1 MLEFLLNPGFLFAGT
16 AAVAAPI
23 IIHLLNRRRFKRID
37 WAAMDF
43 LLEAQRLNRRR
54 VKLEE
59 LILLLLRCLAM
70 ILIGLMIARP
80 SLDINVSGILKSG
93 QTERV
98 IVLDDSL
105 SMATVGK
112 SGSSI
117 DKASEIL
124 QKGIKSLSNINS
136 QDIISVVRTTDPN
149 KFSPNGLPLTESS
162 IGELLDEFKGLEV
175 TDSRGELHSALSAV
189 EKSFDSDKT
198 NFNKVVYVL
207 TDLRRMDWESSTK
220 SGSDKGIVQTLQS
233 IADKAAGCYVVDLGS
248 EVENNLLIE
257 EVKPL
262 DKVLVN
268 GVAADFEVLV
278 RNLGKSDVDDV
289 NVSFSVRGSLPIKSK
304 IPQIQAGGVGVAT
317 FSYTFTDPGRELFSA
332 PVEISLDDELSK
344 NQDALIED
352 NTRYFPA
359 RVANGIRVLIVD
371 GDPSGIFGKSESFY
385 LSKAL
390 SPGGPAISGVDVTVL
405 DDTDFD
411 SSNLSEYEVIFV
423 ANLYRITE
431 ARAEG
436 LHEWVQNGGGLI
448 LLLGDQIDED
458 VYNDV
463 LYKNGTG
470 LLPFKLSTVGGD
482 EKEEKWVYIKPEK
495 ENHPLFRFFEGD
507 NRQLLDQVKVF
518 RWWNSELEENEDSI
532 SPPNVIA
539 SLTSDDNS
547 PAIVERQ
554 TGKGRVLAITTPL
567 DNDWN
572 NFPENGASFLIT
584 AQELVRYMSK
594 DMASEGMISVAEP
607 IIFPVDVREYRQQA
621 KLLRPGENDFERVEA
636 LPQNKN
642 NLKNLEWTLGYE
654 KTDKKGIYEIQ
665 FERAD
670 GSGVHSLAFAANID
684 TGESDLRRISVAAIR
699 SDLGE
704 ANVEFLPFGS
714 PVLEQEADV
723 VRSEMWKVIL
733 IVLGVLLLVELFYG
747 WWIGARR

>member
-278 RNLGKSDVDDV
+278 RNLGKSGVDDV

-317 FSYTFTDPGRELFSA
+317 FSYTFTDPGKELFSA

-518 RWWNSELEENEDSI
+518 RWWNSELEENEDSV

-642 NLKNLEWTLGYE
+642 NLKDLEWTLGYE

-699 SDLGE
+699 SDLGA

>member
-642 NLKNLEWTLGYE
+642 NLKDLEWTLGYE

>member
-317 FSYTFTDPGRELFSA
+317 FSYTFTDPGKELFSA

-436 LHEWVQNGGGLI
+436 LHEWVQNGGGLV

-518 RWWNSELEENEDSI
+518 RWWNSELEENEDSV

-642 NLKNLEWTLGYE
+642 NLKDLEWTLGYE

-699 SDLGE
+699 SDLGA

>member
-233 IADKAAGCYVVDLGS
+233 IADKAAGCYVVDLGA

-317 FSYTFTDPGRELFSA
+317 FSYTFTDPGKELFSA

-436 LHEWVQNGGGLI
+436 LHEWVQNGGGLV

-518 RWWNSELEENEDSI
+518 RWWNSELEENEDSV

-642 NLKNLEWTLGYE
+642 NLKDLEWTLGYE

-699 SDLGE
+699 SDLGA

>member
-317 FSYTFTDPGRELFSA
+317 FSYTFTDPGKELFSA

-699 SDLGE
+699 SDLGA

>member
-317 FSYTFTDPGRELFSA
+317 FSYTFTDPGKELFSA

-436 LHEWVQNGGGLI
+436 LHEWVQNGGGLV

-642 NLKNLEWTLGYE
+642 NLKDLEWTLGYE

-699 SDLGE
+699 SDLGA

>member
-278 RNLGKSDVDDV
+278 RNLGKSGVDDV

-317 FSYTFTDPGRELFSA
+317 FSYTFTDPGKELFSA

-436 LHEWVQNGGGLI
+436 LHEWVQNGGGLV

-518 RWWNSELEENEDSI
+518 RWWNSELEENEDSV

-642 NLKNLEWTLGYE
+642 NLKDLEWTLGYE

-699 SDLGE
+699 SDLGA

>member
-317 FSYTFTDPGRELFSA
+317 FSYTFTDPGKELFSA

-642 NLKNLEWTLGYE
+642 NLKDLEWTLGYE

-699 SDLGE
+699 SDLGA

>member
-317 FSYTFTDPGRELFSA
+317 FSYTFTDPGKELFSA

-436 LHEWVQNGGGLI
+436 LHEWVQNGGGLV

-642 NLKNLEWTLGYE
+642 NLKDLEWTLGYE

>member
-233 IADKAAGCYVVDLGS
+233 IADKAAGCYVVDLGA

-278 RNLGKSDVDDV
+278 RNLGKSGVDDV

-317 FSYTFTDPGRELFSA
+317 FSYTFTDPGKELFSA

-436 LHEWVQNGGGLI
+436 LHEWVQNGGGLV

-518 RWWNSELEENEDSI
+518 RWWNSELEENEDSV

-642 NLKNLEWTLGYE
+642 NLKDLEWTLGYE

-699 SDLGE
+699 SDLGA

>member
-1 MLEFLLNPGFLFAGT
+1 MLEFLLNPGFFFAGT

-80 SLDINVSGILKSG
+80 SLDINVSGLLKAG

-117 DKASEIL
+117 NKASEIL
-124 QKGIKSLSNINS
+124 QKGIKSLSNMNS

-162 IGELLDEFKGLEV
+162 IGELLDEFKNLEV
-175 TDSRGELHSALSAV
+175 TDSRGELHSALSTV
-189 EKSFDSDKT
+189 EKSFNSEKT

-220 SGSDKGIVQTLQS
+220 SGSDKGVIQTLQS
-233 IADKAAGCYVVDLGS
+233 IADKAAGCYVVDLGA
-248 EVENNLLIE
+248 EVENNLVIE

-268 GVAADFEVLV
+268 GVASDFEVIV
-278 RNLGKSDVDDV
+278 KNLGKSDVDDV

-304 IPQIQAGGVGVAT
+304 IPRIQAGGVGVAA
-317 FSYTFTDPGRELFSA
+317 FSYTFTDPEKGLFSA

-344 NQDALIED
+344 SQDALSED
-352 NTRYFPA
+352 NTWYFPA

-390 SPGGPAISGVDVTVL
+390 SPGGSAISGVDVTVV

-411 SSNLSEYEVIFV
+411 SSNLSQYEVIFV

-436 LHEWVQNGGGLI
+436 LHEWAKNGGGLV

-463 LYKNGTG
+463 LYKNGSG

-518 RWWNSELEENEDSI
+518 RWWNSELEESEDSI

-554 TGKGRVLAITTPL
+554 IGKGRVLAITTPL

-607 IIFPVDVREYRQQA
+607 IIYTVDVREYRQQA
-621 KLLRPGENDFERVEA
+621 KLLRPGQNDFERVEA

-642 NLKNLEWTLGYE
+642 NLKDLEWTLGYE

-684 TGESDLRRISVAAIR
+684 TEESDLRRISVAAIR
-699 SDLGE
+699 SDLG
-704 ANVEFLPFGS
+704 ASNVEFLPFGS

-733 IVLGVLLLVELFYG
+733 IILGVLLLVELFYG

>member
-278 RNLGKSDVDDV
+278 RNLGKSGVDDV

-317 FSYTFTDPGRELFSA
+317 FSYTFTDPGKELFSA

-436 LHEWVQNGGGLI
+436 LHEWVQNGGGLV

-642 NLKNLEWTLGYE
+642 NLKDLEWTLGYE

-699 SDLGE
+699 SDLGA

>member
-1 MLEFLLNPGFLFAGT
+1 MLEFLLNPGFFFAGT

-80 SLDINVSGILKSG
+80 SLDINVSGLLKAG

-117 DKASEIL
+117 NKASEIL
-124 QKGIKSLSNINS
+124 QKGIKSLSNMNS

-162 IGELLDEFKGLEV
+162 IGELLDEFKNLEV
-175 TDSRGELHSALSAV
+175 TDSRGELHSALSTV
-189 EKSFDSDKT
+189 EKSFNSEKT

-220 SGSDKGIVQTLQS
+220 SGSDKGVIQTLQS
-233 IADKAAGCYVVDLGS
+233 IADKAAGCYVVDLGA
-248 EVENNLLIE
+248 EVENNLVIE

-268 GVAADFEVLV
+268 GVASDFEVIV
-278 RNLGKSDVDDV
+278 KNLGKSDVDDV

-304 IPQIQAGGVGVAT
+304 IPRIQAGGVGVAA
-317 FSYTFTDPGRELFSA
+317 FSYTFTDPEKGLFSA

-344 NQDALIED
+344 SQDALNED
-352 NTRYFPA
+352 NTWYFPA

-390 SPGGPAISGVDVTVL
+390 SPGGSAISGVDVTVV

-411 SSNLSEYEVIFV
+411 SSDLSQYEVIFV

-436 LHEWVQNGGGLI
+436 LHEWAKNGGGLV

-463 LYKNGTG
+463 LYKNGSG

-518 RWWNSELEENEDSI
+518 RWWNSELEESEDSI

-554 TGKGRVLAITTPL
+554 IGKGRVLAITTPL

-607 IIFPVDVREYRQQA
+607 IIYTVDVREYRQQA
-621 KLLRPGENDFERVEA
+621 KLLRPGQNDFERVEA

-642 NLKNLEWTLGYE
+642 NLKDLEWTLGYE

-684 TGESDLRRISVAAIR
+684 TEESDLRRISVATIR
-699 SDLGE
+699 SDLG
-704 ANVEFLPFGS
+704 ASNVEFLPFGS

-733 IVLGVLLLVELFYG
+733 IILGVLLLVELFYG

>member
-1 MLEFLLNPGFLFAGT
+1 MLEFLLNPSFLFAGT

-23 IIHLLNRRRFKRID
+23 IIHLLNRRRFKKID

-70 ILIGLMIARP
+70 ILIGLLIARP
-80 SLDINVSGILKSG
+80 SLDINVSGLLKAG

-105 SMATVGK
+105 SMATVGQQ
-112 SGSSI
+112 GSPI

-124 QKGIKSLSNINS
+124 QKGIKSLSNSNS
-136 QDIISVVRTTDPN
+136 QDIITVVRTTDPN
-149 KFSPNGLPLTESS
+149 KFAPNGLPLTESS
-162 IGELLDEFKGLEV
+162 IGDLLDEFKNV
-175 TDSRGELHSALSAV
+175 QATDLRGDLHSALSTV
-189 EKSFDSDKT
+189 EKSFESDKS
-198 NFNKVVYVL
+198 NFTKVVYLL

-220 SGSDKGIVQTLQS
+220 LGSDKGVTQTLQS

-248 EVENNLLIE
+248 EIENNLVIE

-262 DKVLVN
+262 EKVLVN
-268 GVAADFEVLV
+268 GVPADFEVLV
-278 RNLGKSDVDDV
+278 KNLGKLDIEDVTV
-289 NVSFSVRGSLPIKSK
+289 KFSVRGSLPLKSK
-304 IPQIQAGGVGVAT
+304 IPLIEAGTIGVAA
-317 FSYTFTDPGRELFSA
+317 FSYTFTDSGNESFSV
-332 PVEISLDDELSK
+332 PIEVSLENEFSK
-344 NQDALIED
+344 GKDALRED
-352 NTRYFPA
+352 NVRYFPA
-359 RVANGIRVLIVD
+359 RVAGGIHVLIVD

-385 LSKAL
+385 LANAL

-411 SSNLSEYEVIFV
+411 SSKLSQYEVIFI

-431 ARAEG
+431 DRANS
-436 LHEWVQNGGGLI
+436 LNEWVENGGGLV

-463 LYKNGTG
+463 LYKNGSG

-482 EKEEKWVYIKPEK
+482 EKEEEWVYIKPEK
-495 ENHPLFRFFEGD
+495 QNHPLFRFFEGD
-507 NRQLLDQVKVF
+507 NKRLLDQVKVF
-518 RWWNSELEENEDSI
+518 RWWNSEVVTNEDTENPSNI
-532 SPPNVIA
+532 VA

-547 PAIVERQ
+547 PVIVEKQ
-554 TGKGRVLAITTPL
+554 VGSGRVLAITTPL

-584 AQELVRYMSK
+584 SQELVRYMAK
-594 DMASEGMISVAEP
+594 NIASEGMISVAEP
-607 IIFPVDVREYRQQA
+607 IFHPVDVREYRQQA
-621 KLLRPGENDFERVEA
+621 RLLRPGEKVTEEVEA
-636 LPQNKN
+636 LPQNKSNLN
-642 NLKNLEWTLGYE
+642 NLKWTLSYE
-654 KTDKKGIYEIQ
+654 RTDQKGIYELQ
-665 FERAD
+665 FDRAD

-684 TGESDLRRISVAAIR
+684 TGESDLSRISVASIR
-699 SDLGE
+699 SDLGS
-704 ANVEFLPFGS
+704 ATVEFLPFGS
-714 PVLEQEADV
+714 PVLELEADAT
-723 VRSEMWKVIL
+723 RSEMWKIVL
-733 IVLGVLLLVELFYG
+733 IILGVLLMVELFYG

>member
-317 FSYTFTDPGRELFSA
+317 FSYTFTDPGKELFSA

-642 NLKNLEWTLGYE
+642 NLKDLEWTLGYE

>member
-1 MLEFLLNPGFLFAGT
+1 MLEFLLNPSFLFAGT

-23 IIHLLNRRRFKRID
+23 IIHLLNRRRFKKID

-70 ILIGLMIARP
+70 ILIGLLIARP
-80 SLDINVSGILKSG
+80 SLDINVSGLLKAG

-105 SMATVGK
+105 SMATVGQQ
-112 SGSSI
+112 GSPI

-124 QKGIKSLSNINS
+124 QKGIKSLSNSNS
-136 QDIISVVRTTDPN
+136 QDIITVVRTTDPN
-149 KFSPNGLPLTESS
+149 KFVPNGLPLTESS
-162 IGELLDEFKGLEV
+162 IGDLLDEFKNV
-175 TDSRGELHSALSAV
+175 QATDLRGDLHSALLTV
-189 EKSFDSDKT
+189 EKSFESDKS
-198 NFNKVVYVL
+198 NFTKVVYLL

-220 SGSDKGIVQTLQS
+220 LGSDKGVTQTLQS

-248 EVENNLLIE
+248 EIENNLVIE

-262 DKVLVN
+262 EKVLVN
-268 GVAADFEVLV
+268 GVPADFEVLV
-278 RNLGKSDVDDV
+278 KNLGKLDIEDVTV
-289 NVSFSVRGSLPIKSK
+289 KFSVRGSLPLKSK
-304 IPQIQAGGVGVAT
+304 IPLIEAGTLGVAA
-317 FSYTFTDPGRELFSA
+317 FSYTFTDSGNESFSV
-332 PVEISLDDELSK
+332 PIEVSLENEFSK
-344 NQDALIED
+344 SKDALRED
-352 NTRYFPA
+352 NVRYFPA
-359 RVANGIRVLIVD
+359 RIAGGIHVLIVD

-385 LSKAL
+385 LANAL

-411 SSNLSEYEVIFV
+411 SSKLSQYEVIFI

-431 ARAEG
+431 DRANS
-436 LHEWVQNGGGLI
+436 LNEWVENGGGLV

-463 LYKNGTG
+463 LYKNGSG

-482 EKEEKWVYIKPEK
+482 EKEEEWVYIKPEK
-495 ENHPLFRFFEGD
+495 QNHPLFRFFEGD
-507 NRQLLDQVKVF
+507 NKRLLDQVKVF
-518 RWWNSELEENEDSI
+518 RWWNSEVVTNEDTENPSNI
-532 SPPNVIA
+532 VA

-547 PAIVERQ
+547 PVIVEKQ
-554 TGKGRVLAITTPL
+554 VGSGRVLAITTPL

-584 AQELVRYMSK
+584 SQELVRYMAK
-594 DMASEGMISVAEP
+594 NIASEGMISVAEP
-607 IIFPVDVREYRQQA
+607 IFHPVDVREYRQQA
-621 KLLRPGENDFERVEA
+621 RLLRPGEKVAEEVEA
-636 LPQNKN
+636 LPQNRSNLN
-642 NLKNLEWTLGYE
+642 NLKWTLSYE
-654 KTDKKGIYEIQ
+654 RTDQKGIYELQ
-665 FERAD
+665 FDRAD

-684 TGESDLRRISVAAIR
+684 TGESDLSRISAASIR
-699 SDLGE
+699 SDLGS

-714 PVLEQEADV
+714 PKLWGEADAT
-723 VRSEMWKVIL
+723 RSEMWKIVL
-733 IVLGVLLLVELFYG
+733 IILGVLLMVELFYG

>member
-1 MLEFLLNPGFLFAGT
+1 M
-16 AAVAAPI
+16 
-23 IIHLLNRRRFKRID
+23 
-37 WAAMDF
+37 
-43 LLEAQRLNRRR
+43 
-54 VKLEE
+54 
-59 LILLLLRCLAM
+59 
-70 ILIGLMIARP
+70 
-80 SLDINVSGILKSG
+80 
-93 QTERV
+93 
-98 IVLDDSL
+98 
-105 SMATVGK
+105 
-112 SGSSI
+112 
-117 DKASEIL
+117 
-124 QKGIKSLSNINS
+124 
-136 QDIISVVRTTDPN
+136 
-149 KFSPNGLPLTESS
+149 
-162 IGELLDEFKGLEV
+162 
-175 TDSRGELHSALSAV
+175 HSALSAV

-233 IADKAAGCYVVDLGS
+233 IADKAAGCYVVDLAQ

-317 FSYTFTDPGRELFSA
+317 FSYTFTDPGKELFSA

-436 LHEWVQNGGGLI
+436 LHEWVQNGGGLV

-518 RWWNSELEENEDSI
+518 RWWNSELEENEDSV

-642 NLKNLEWTLGYE
+642 NLKDLEWTLGYE

-699 SDLGE
+699 SDLGA

>member
-1 MLEFLLNPGFLFAGT
+1 MLEFLLNPSFLFAGT

-23 IIHLLNRRRFKRID
+23 IIHLLNRRRFKKID

-70 ILIGLMIARP
+70 ILIGLLIARP
-80 SLDINVSGILKSG
+80 SLDINVSGLLKAG

-105 SMATVGK
+105 SMATVGQQ
-112 SGSSI
+112 GSPI

-124 QKGIKSLSNINS
+124 QKGIKSLSNSNS
-136 QDIISVVRTTDPN
+136 QDIITVVRTTDPN
-149 KFSPNGLPLTESS
+149 KFVPNGLPLTESS
-162 IGELLDEFKGLEV
+162 IGDLLDEFKNV
-175 TDSRGELHSALSAV
+175 QATDLRGDLHSALLTV
-189 EKSFDSDKT
+189 EKSFESDKS
-198 NFNKVVYVL
+198 NFTKVVYLL

-220 SGSDKGIVQTLQS
+220 LGSDKGVTQTLQS

-248 EVENNLLIE
+248 EIENNLVIE

-262 DKVLVN
+262 EKVLVN
-268 GVAADFEVLV
+268 GVPADFEVLV
-278 RNLGKSDVDDV
+278 KNLGKLDIEDVTV
-289 NVSFSVRGSLPIKSK
+289 KFSVRGSLPLKSK
-304 IPQIQAGGVGVAT
+304 IPLIEAGTLGVAA
-317 FSYTFTDPGRELFSA
+317 FSYTFTDSGNESFSV
-332 PVEISLDDELSK
+332 PIEVSLENEFSK
-344 NQDALIED
+344 SKDALRED
-352 NTRYFPA
+352 NVRYFPA
-359 RVANGIRVLIVD
+359 RIAGGIHVLIVD

-385 LSKAL
+385 LANAL

-411 SSNLSEYEVIFV
+411 SSKLSQYEVIFI

-431 ARAEG
+431 DRANS
-436 LHEWVQNGGGLI
+436 LNEWVENGGGLV

-463 LYKNGTG
+463 LYKNGSG

-482 EKEEKWVYIKPEK
+482 EKEEEWVYIKPEK
-495 ENHPLFRFFEGD
+495 QNHPLFRFFEGD
-507 NRQLLDQVKVF
+507 NKRLLDQVKVF
-518 RWWNSELEENEDSI
+518 RWWNSEVITNEDTENPSNI
-532 SPPNVIA
+532 VA

-547 PAIVERQ
+547 PVIVEKQ
-554 TGKGRVLAITTPL
+554 VGSGRVLAITTPL

-584 AQELVRYMSK
+584 SQELVRYMAK
-594 DMASEGMISVAEP
+594 NIASEGMISVAEP
-607 IIFPVDVREYRQQA
+607 IFHPVDVREYRQQA
-621 KLLRPGENDFERVEA
+621 RLLRPGEKVAEEVEA
-636 LPQNKN
+636 LPQNRSNLN
-642 NLKNLEWTLGYE
+642 NLKWTLSYE
-654 KTDKKGIYEIQ
+654 KTDQKGIYELQ
-665 FERAD
+665 FDRAD

-684 TGESDLRRISVAAIR
+684 TGESDLSRISAASIR
-699 SDLGE
+699 SDLGS

-714 PVLEQEADV
+714 PKLWGEADAT
-723 VRSEMWKVIL
+723 RSEMWKIVL
-733 IVLGVLLLVELFYG
+733 IILGVLLMVELFYG

>member
-278 RNLGKSDVDDV
+278 RNLGKSGVDDV

-317 FSYTFTDPGRELFSA
+317 FSYTFTDPGKELFSA

-436 LHEWVQNGGGLI
+436 LHEWVQNGGGLV

-518 RWWNSELEENEDSI
+518 RWWNSELEEKEDSI

-642 NLKNLEWTLGYE
+642 NLKDLEWTLGYE

-699 SDLGE
+699 SDLGA

>member
-175 TDSRGELHSALSAV
+175 TDSRGELPSALSAV

-642 NLKNLEWTLGYE
+642 NLKDLEWTLGYE

-699 SDLGE
+699 SDLGA

>member
-317 FSYTFTDPGRELFSA
+317 FSYTFTDPGKELFSA